1 MNIKFILNYRLLIEN
16 YIMKNEIEI
25 IECNSIEDAENE
37 YFKRRSEGCWQM
49 VKAIKI
55 HFSWRKFRTVA
66 RFSMKKVD
74 KPYHFDDY
82 LLDFIKASVKACELG
97 IDVSK
102 TILIINKHKSE
113 NKNRLKSI

>member
-1 MNIKFILNYRLLIEN
+1 
-16 YIMKNEIEI
+16 MKNEIEI

-37 YFKRRSEGCWQM
+37 YFKRRAEGCWQM

-74 KPYHFDDY
+74 SPYHFDDY
-82 LLDFIKASVKACELG
+82 LRGFIKAAIKGCEVG
-97 IDVSK
+97 VEVSK
-102 TILIINKHKSE
+102 TLSIINKHKSE
-113 NKNRLKSI
+113 NNKHSKII